1 MRFRLTLVSLALPA
15 LLSGAVACRNQ
26 DRDAAPAASARL
38 QPVAPPQS
46 LGGAS
51 DQTNVLDLLDTCDVS
66 HRGLSIDVGSEAS
79 QTQRIFAQSFE
90 KDVTP
95 LRHGGGSFAE
105 ITARSIDYQFYLS
118 EPLDAL
124 YVSLRARGR
133 RSGHL
138 AVYVDGKRLGSAKLA
153 TEEAR
158 VVNFKLMNAALAPGR
173 HEVGLRLSAGER
185 GSDGAYAEIEW
196 LRLTSPDA
204 ADDQYAAPTFKD
216 IISDVVLQKR
226 PRRSIALR
234 DQSTVRCP
242 LWPSA
247 DTRLKSWLGFWGEGS
262 GRAELRVVRQGGE
275 VVTLEQRQIEGG
287 ENASWNAIDVPLGRY
302 AGELVALEFAVR
314 DAAGVGRVAFGDP
327 ALVRGRTE
335 AAHVPPASTVV
346 LVVMSGLRRSSV
358 PPWGSVA
365 QLPAFAELVRSGT
378 AFTNFRAP
386 SSVPGAVLASMLT
399 GVSPRVHSLED
410 QAARLPLSVHTINE
424 AFKQASGHAAMFTGV
439 PTSFPAF
446 GFNRFWDTHE
456 AVSPVSDEPGHAP
469 FTLAEAWLKRDVEA
483 APEARRFVLI
493 HARGVHPPW
502 DVPKEEADLM
512 KPEEYD
518 GVADTRRG
526 GIALGNLRAHAR
538 GTSRRL
544 TNDDWTRLRALE
556 LAALKKQDSAF
567 AHLAK
572 TMQQLGLW
580 EDALVMVAGDV
591 AAGEPPAIPYHPAGP
606 LDEGRL
612 YVPLLIKFP
621 GRQLAGKEV
630 GVPATAVDIAP
641 TVLTALGLEAP
652 EVTEGEDLFSLAA
665 GRVSLGGRPL
675 WATLGPAFATR
686 LGPWRLSGQ
695 LGETPHLCELGV
707 DPACVDNLFE
717 KRGFAA
723 NSLWKWTYLAEQAA
737 RSQQLATREPAS
749 IDPETSAAL
758 AVWGDVQ

>member
-1 MRFRLTLVSLALPA
+1 MRFRVALVSVA
-15 LLSGAVACRNQ
+15 LLMGAAGCR
-26 DRDAAPAASARL
+26 DPEGDTPPAVSARPAPAPL
-38 QPVAPPQS
+38 PQAP
-46 LGGAS
+46 GGGS
-51 DQTNVLDLLDTCDVS
+51 DQTSVLDLLDTCDVS
-66 HRGLSIDVGSEAS
+66 HKGLSIDVGSPAS

-105 ITARSIDYQFYLS
+105 ITSRSVDYQFYLS

-124 YVSLRARGR
+124 HVSLRIRGKR
-133 RSGHL
+133 AGHV
-138 AVYVDGKRLGSAKLA
+138 AAYVDGKRLGSAKI
-153 TEEAR
+153 TPDEAR
-158 VVNFKLMNAALAPGR
+158 VVSFKLANASLVPGR

-185 GSDGAYAEIEW
+185 GTEGAFAEIEW

-242 LWPSA
+242 LWPAA

-287 ENASWNAIDVPLGRY
+287 ESAGWSAIDVPLGRF

-327 ALVRGRTE
+327 ALVRARAE
-335 AAHVPPASTVV
+335 AARVPSAATVV
-346 LVVMSGLRRSSV
+346 LIVMSGLRRASV

-365 QLPAFAELVRSGT
+365 QLPGFAELVRAGT

-386 SSVPGAVLASMLT
+386 SSVPAAVLASMLT

-410 QAARLPLSVHTINE
+410 QAARLPLGVHTVNE

-439 PTSFPAF
+439 PTSFPPF
-446 GFNRFWDTHE
+446 GFDRSWDAHQ
-456 AVSPVSDEPGHAP
+456 AVSPVSDEPAHAP
-469 FTLAEAWLKRDVEA
+469 FVLAEAWLKRDLEA
-483 APEARRFVLI
+483 APEARRFVLV

-502 DVPKEEADLM
+502 DVPKEEAALM

-518 GVADTRRG
+518 GIVDVRRG
-526 GIALGNLRAHAR
+526 GIALGHLRAPTR
-538 GTSRRL
+538 GTRRL
-544 TNDDWTRLRALE
+544 STDDWTRLRALE
-556 LAALKKQDSAF
+556 LAAMKKQDAAF
-567 AHLAK
+567 AHLVK

-580 EDALVMVAGDV
+580 EQALVVVAGDV
-591 AAGEPPAIPYHPAGP
+591 AAGEPPSIPYHPAGP
-606 LDEGRL
+606 LDEGHL
-612 YVPLLIKFP
+612 NVPLLVKFP
-621 GRQLAGKEV
+621 GRMLAGKEV
-630 GVPATAVDIAP
+630 GVPVTAVDVAQ

-652 EVTEGEDLFSLAA
+652 EVVEGEDLFSLAA
-665 GRVSLGGRPL
+665 GRLPLAGRPL
-675 WATLGPAFATR
+675 WATLGPNFATR
-686 LGPWRLSGQ
+686 VGPWRLSGQ
-695 LGETPHLCELGV
+695 LGATPHLCELAV
-707 DPACVDNLFE
+707 DPACVDNLFAG
-717 KRGFAA
+717 RGFAA

-737 RSQQLATREPAS
+737 RSKQLATREPAS